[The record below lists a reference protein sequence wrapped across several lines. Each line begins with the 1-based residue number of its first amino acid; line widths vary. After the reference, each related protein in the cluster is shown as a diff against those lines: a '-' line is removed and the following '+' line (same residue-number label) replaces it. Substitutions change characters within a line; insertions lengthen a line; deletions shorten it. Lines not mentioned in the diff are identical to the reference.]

1 MDMQWAEIDMSE
13 QRSFNKPDSVWDYSS
28 QKHKKVD
35 QFISLLEMAKKPV
48 VISGAGVRSSGAVDM
63 LEQFVEKL
71 SLPLVNSYG
80 GKDTFSYAHSSY
92 CGMIGMMGGH
102 GSNKILMKLI

>member
-1 MDMQWAEIDMSE
+1 MVDNE

-28 QKHKKVD
+28 QKLKKVD
-35 QFISLLEMAKKPV
+35 QFISLLEEAKKPV

-80 GKDTFSYAHSSY
+80 GKDTFSYAYDNCHLWNNLWK
-92 CGMIGMMGGH
+92 H
-102 GSNKILMKLI
+102 ARRESNPQPSDP

>member
-13 QRSFNKPDSVWDYSS
+13 QGSFNKPDSVWDYSS

-35 QFISLLEMAKKPV
+35 RFISLLEMAKKPV

-63 LEQFVEKL
+63 
-71 SLPLVNSYG
+71 S
-80 GKDTFSYAHSSY
+80 
-92 CGMIGMMGGH
+92 
-102 GSNKILMKLI
+102 